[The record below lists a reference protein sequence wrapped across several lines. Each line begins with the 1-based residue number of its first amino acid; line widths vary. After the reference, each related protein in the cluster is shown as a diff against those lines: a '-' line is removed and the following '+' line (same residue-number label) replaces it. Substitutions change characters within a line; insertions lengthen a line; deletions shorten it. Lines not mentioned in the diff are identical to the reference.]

1 MGLFGHFDISLA
13 RAVVA
18 FLDVFVVVGVVV
30 VGCSS
35 DGNLLATAVPS
46 SIDDL
51 VIAAGPIS

>member
-18 FLDVFVVVGVVV
+18 FLDVFVVVDVV
-30 VGCSS
+30 VGYSS